1 MAPRKRNKQAELNR
15 TYRNA
20 DVGRVGSSLR
30 NQGFSQ
36 NNKGST
42 YYTVNGVKYNAA
54 TGKPVKKQAQPT
66 TKPTAKSAPKPQ
78 PAVSPR
84 PTAVTSGGGRGAS
97 ATPPASRPT
106 SSGGGGATSK
116 IHTYK
121 DHGSALHVGRYKTL
135 KEHQEAV
142 AKAKGSGSTGSTT
155 SPKADIRTSRL
166 GTDFGGAG
174 GGNYNTPQDKS
185 RYVASDGRPYSGP
198 AFGNDSKPNT
208 KRAATSSEKRTM
220 TLAEQIRRRRQG
232 LA

>member
-30 NQGFSQ
+30 DQGFSQ

-42 YYTVNGVKYNAA
+42 YYTVSGVKYNAA
-54 TGKPVKKQAQPT
+54 TGKPVKKT
-66 TKPTAKSAPKPQ
+66 TQPTAKPAAKPAPKPQ
-78 PAVSPR
+78 PAATPR
-84 PTAVTSGGGRGAS
+84 PAAVTSGGGRGVS

-106 SSGGGGATSK
+106 SSGSGSGATSK

-142 AKAKGSGSTGSTT
+142 ARAKGGSSTT
-155 SPKADIRTSRL
+155 STS
-166 GTDFGGAG
+166 TGGSAG
-174 GGNYNTPQDKS
+174 KNYNVPEDKS
-185 RYVASDGRPYSGP
+185 RYVASDGRPYNGP
-198 AFGNDSKPNT
+198 AFGNDPKPNT
-208 KRAATSSEKRTM
+208 TRTATSSEKRTM

>member
-36 NNKGST
+36 NSKGST
-42 YYTVNGVKYNAA
+42 YYTVSGVTYNAA
-54 TGKPVKKQAQPT
+54 TGKPVKKQNKSTA
-66 TKPTAKSAPKPQ
+66 KPAAKSAPKPQ
-78 PAVSPR
+78 PAAAPR
-84 PTAVTSGGGRGAS
+84 PTAVTSGGGP

-106 SSGGGGATSK
+106 SSGSGGSGATSK

-142 AKAKGSGSTGSTT
+142 ARAKGGGSTGSTT